1 MRETNKKERTKKK
14 IKKIERKE
22 KGKKKTSQ
30 KQDYRAGYPLKCDVQ
45 NQTEI

>member
-30 KQDYRAGYPLKCDVQ
+30 KLKCDVQ